1 MIEGLQDVIKA
12 DSARATKMDCVASV
26 EEYINKSDW
35 RINANAN
42 TGYSAAGLV
51 NNLAGKAIANYWLD
65 KVYTKKEGD
74 AHRNGDYHIHDLD
87 ILGAYCCGH
96 DLQRLLQEGFNGVV
110 SRVSS
115 KPPKHF
121 REALGQMAN
130 FVGIL
135 QSEWAGAQAFS
146 SFDTLLAPYVFF
158 DMMVEGIDE
167 RDVKKALLSFVY
179 NLNVP
184 SRWGQCVNS
193 SYKCL
198 RADGK
203 WVSHDELQV
212 GESIYVVDVET
223 GELKLDTVTHVNV
236 FDAPE
241 KMHHYSNEQG
251 FNFDVTPNHRV
262 IYKTGSNPFSIKESA
277 ELIGKKSPIY
287 IPISSWNTP
296 TPENFMGNE
305 YNITDELLELITFIM
320 CDGCI
325 VKQEGKTARIEFY
338 KSPNR
343 YGCDRFEELCSIL
356 GVEYSV
362 TTDES
367 AKFDG
372 SYCNKYRLM
381 NSDVTKAIVNLLGG
395 DKHKCPEFMKY
406 LSPRQAYIVLD
417 AWVLLDGHF
426 DGCHWKMQADNKE
439 IQEMLAFL
447 TVISGKSV
455 SLTER
460 IIGENKKPTIYTN
473 IHKRGS
479 RACSV
484 SEIDAKTDKVWCPT
498 TNTGTFVCMTD
509 EGYVFLTGNSPFSN
523 VTIDM
528 TVPNHMKFLAPQ
540 RGEEPYFVRN
550 YREFC
555 ESETDT
561 NNEGWNRLFE
571 EARKRLNDYE
581 SDEET
586 LLYSLTYEHFK
597 KEMMIISKMY
607 YEVLSEGDCVGQPFT
622 FPIPTV
628 NITEDFEWDNPEYEF
643 LFENAA
649 LYGSTYFQNF
659 IGSQYLRDENG
670 KLTIRDESAYSTD
683 DVRSMCPLT
692 FDTKVIVR
700 SRWDAS
706 FKEIGNLYK
715 SMQRGTKY
723 ECFYNGEWIPCEVVK
738 VSDQDLYEIS
748 VSNNKTYRMGAYHE
762 QPIVRDGVEM
772 TVMAKDIQEGDLLP
786 FNTTKIDS
794 GFIHSSYELGY
805 AVGAYL
811 GDGSVNEDG
820 ITYSLD
826 AREKDDETEKMLT
839 KIWEGMGYRVTIVK
853 TANLRT
859 LRIGAGSFDV
869 IKRFIKGK
877 TATNKG
883 ISNIVLSQSIEMR
896 EGIIDGLIATDGDR
910 NKSRIWTS
918 SETLVEDIINLFNS
932 VGIKAYKS
940 FTDTRDGRLGTAP
953 CNSVSYIANRENY
966 KNKYCTIDGK
976 LYWYVT
982 SVVNKGMYTD
992 GLYCLSTDTPHHL
1005 FTLADGLITHNC
1017 RLQLDRKA
1025 LRKRGGGLFGS
1036 DAQTGSI
1043 GVVTINM
1050 ARLGYLYKGDLK
1062 GLYKRLGQLMDM
1074 ARSTLDKKRAF
1085 VEEMNLRGLYPYT
1098 RRYVRTL
1105 DTFFSTIGVN
1115 GMNEMVRNFTNDE
1128 YDITDARGQ
1137 KMALDILKWMNERM
1151 VGYQETGKALW
1162 NLEATPAE
1170 GTTTRFAREDIK
1182 RYPDIIQAGF
1192 PDAPYYTNS
1201 SQLPV
1206 DFSDDVFAV
1215 LDLQDDLQKA
1225 YTGGTVLHIY
1235 NDEDVTAEECK
1246 VLLRKVLT
1254 NYRLPYVSFTATFST
1269 CPKHGRIPGIHEF
1282 CPLCD
1287 KELMAKHADE
1297 IDPNKA

>member
-184 SRWGQCVNS
+184 SRWGQ
-193 SYKCL
+193 
-198 RADGK
+198 
-203 WVSHDELQV
+203 
-212 GESIYVVDVET
+212 
-223 GELKLDTVTHVNV
+223 
-236 FDAPE
+236 
-241 KMHHYSNEQG
+241 
-251 FNFDVTPNHRV
+251 
-262 IYKTGSNPFSIKESA
+262 
-277 ELIGKKSPIY
+277 
-287 IPISSWNTP
+287 
-296 TPENFMGNE
+296 
-305 YNITDELLELITFIM
+305 
-320 CDGCI
+320 
-325 VKQEGKTARIEFY
+325 
-338 KSPNR
+338 
-343 YGCDRFEELCSIL
+343 
-356 GVEYSV
+356 
-362 TTDES
+362 
-367 AKFDG
+367 
-372 SYCNKYRLM
+372 
-381 NSDVTKAIVNLLGG
+381 
-395 DKHKCPEFMKY
+395 
-406 LSPRQAYIVLD
+406 
-417 AWVLLDGHF
+417 
-426 DGCHWKMQADNKE
+426 
-439 IQEMLAFL
+439 
-447 TVISGKSV
+447 
-455 SLTER
+455 
-460 IIGENKKPTIYTN
+460 
-473 IHKRGS
+473 
-479 RACSV
+479 
-484 SEIDAKTDKVWCPT
+484 
-498 TNTGTFVCMTD
+498 
-509 EGYVFLTGNSPFSN
+509 SPFSN

-528 TVPNHMKFLAPQ
+528 TVPNHMKYLAPQ

-550 YREFC
+550 WREFL
-555 ESETDT
+555 ESENLTDDPDEALEK
-561 NNEGWNRLFE
+561 NEGWNRLFE
-571 EARKRLNDYE
+571 EARKRIGDYD

-586 LLYSLTYEHFK
+586 ILYSLTYDHFK

-683 DVRSMCPLT
+683 DVRSMC
-692 FDTKVIVR
+692 
-700 SRWDAS
+700 
-706 FKEIGNLYK
+706 
-715 SMQRGTKY
+715 
-723 ECFYNGEWIPCEVVK
+723 
-738 VSDQDLYEIS
+738 
-748 VSNNKTYRMGAYHE
+748 
-762 QPIVRDGVEM
+762 
-772 TVMAKDIQEGDLLP
+772 
-786 FNTTKIDS
+786 
-794 GFIHSSYELGY
+794 
-805 AVGAYL
+805 
-811 GDGSVNEDG
+811 
-820 ITYSLD
+820 
-826 AREKDDETEKMLT
+826 
-839 KIWEGMGYRVTIVK
+839 
-853 TANLRT
+853 
-859 LRIGAGSFDV
+859 
-869 IKRFIKGK
+869 
-877 TATNKG
+877 
-883 ISNIVLSQSIEMR
+883 
-896 EGIIDGLIATDGDR
+896 
-910 NKSRIWTS
+910 
-918 SETLVEDIINLFNS
+918 
-932 VGIKAYKS
+932 
-940 FTDTRDGRLGTAP
+940 
-953 CNSVSYIANRENY
+953 
-966 KNKYCTIDGK
+966 
-976 LYWYVT
+976 
-982 SVVNKGMYTD
+982 
-992 GLYCLSTDTPHHL
+992 
-1005 FTLADGLITHNC
+1005 C

-1062 GLYKRLGQLMDM
+1062 SLYKRLGQLMDM

-1192 PDAPYYTNS
+1192 SDAPYYTNS

>member
-1 MIEGLQDVIKA
+1 MIEGLQDVLKA
-12 DSARATKMDCVASV
+12 DSARSTKMDCVASV

-51 NNLAGKAIANYWLD
+51 NNLAGKAIANFWLD

-158 DMMVEGIDE
+158 DMTVEGIDE

-184 SRWGQCVNS
+184 SRWGQ
-193 SYKCL
+193 
-198 RADGK
+198 
-203 WVSHDELQV
+203 
-212 GESIYVVDVET
+212 
-223 GELKLDTVTHVNV
+223 
-236 FDAPE
+236 
-241 KMHHYSNEQG
+241 
-251 FNFDVTPNHRV
+251 
-262 IYKTGSNPFSIKESA
+262 
-277 ELIGKKSPIY
+277 
-287 IPISSWNTP
+287 
-296 TPENFMGNE
+296 
-305 YNITDELLELITFIM
+305 
-320 CDGCI
+320 
-325 VKQEGKTARIEFY
+325 
-338 KSPNR
+338 
-343 YGCDRFEELCSIL
+343 
-356 GVEYSV
+356 
-362 TTDES
+362 
-367 AKFDG
+367 
-372 SYCNKYRLM
+372 
-381 NSDVTKAIVNLLGG
+381 
-395 DKHKCPEFMKY
+395 
-406 LSPRQAYIVLD
+406 
-417 AWVLLDGHF
+417 
-426 DGCHWKMQADNKE
+426 
-439 IQEMLAFL
+439 
-447 TVISGKSV
+447 
-455 SLTER
+455 
-460 IIGENKKPTIYTN
+460 
-473 IHKRGS
+473 
-479 RACSV
+479 
-484 SEIDAKTDKVWCPT
+484 
-498 TNTGTFVCMTD
+498 
-509 EGYVFLTGNSPFSN
+509 SPFSN

-528 TVPNHMKFLAPQ
+528 TVPNHMKYLAPQ

-555 ESETDT
+555 ESEKDT

-571 EARKRLNDYE
+571 EARKRIGDYD

-586 LLYSLTYEHFK
+586 ILYSLTYEHFK

-683 DVRSMCPLT
+683 DVRSMC
-692 FDTKVIVR
+692 
-700 SRWDAS
+700 
-706 FKEIGNLYK
+706 
-715 SMQRGTKY
+715 
-723 ECFYNGEWIPCEVVK
+723 
-738 VSDQDLYEIS
+738 
-748 VSNNKTYRMGAYHE
+748 
-762 QPIVRDGVEM
+762 
-772 TVMAKDIQEGDLLP
+772 
-786 FNTTKIDS
+786 
-794 GFIHSSYELGY
+794 
-805 AVGAYL
+805 
-811 GDGSVNEDG
+811 
-820 ITYSLD
+820 
-826 AREKDDETEKMLT
+826 
-839 KIWEGMGYRVTIVK
+839 
-853 TANLRT
+853 
-859 LRIGAGSFDV
+859 
-869 IKRFIKGK
+869 
-877 TATNKG
+877 
-883 ISNIVLSQSIEMR
+883 
-896 EGIIDGLIATDGDR
+896 
-910 NKSRIWTS
+910 
-918 SETLVEDIINLFNS
+918 
-932 VGIKAYKS
+932 
-940 FTDTRDGRLGTAP
+940 
-953 CNSVSYIANRENY
+953 
-966 KNKYCTIDGK
+966 
-976 LYWYVT
+976 
-982 SVVNKGMYTD
+982 
-992 GLYCLSTDTPHHL
+992 
-1005 FTLADGLITHNC
+1005 C

-1062 GLYKRLGQLMDM
+1062 ALYKRLGQLMDM

-1128 YDITDARGQ
+1128 YDITDPRGQ

>member
-1 MIEGLQDVIKA
+1 MKVKRVTRLDYTEDVYCMTVDDTHCFA
-12 DSARATKMDCVASV
+12 LENGV
-26 EEYINKSDW
+26 
-35 RINANAN
+35 
-42 TGYSAAGLV
+42 
-51 NNLAGKAIANYWLD
+51 IAHN
-65 KVYTKKEGD
+65 
-74 AHRNGDYHIHDLD
+74 
-87 ILGAYCCGH
+87 CCGH

-223 GELKLDTVTHVNV
+223 GELKIDTVTHVNV

-296 TPENFMGNE
+296 TPESFMGNE

-325 VKQEGKTARIEFY
+325 VSQEGKTPRIEFY
-338 KSPNR
+338 KSPSR
-343 YGCDRFEELCSIL
+343 YGCDRFEELCAIL

-367 AKFDG
+367 AKFEG
-372 SYCNKYRLM
+372 SFCNKYRLM

-417 AWVLLDGHF
+417 TWVLLDGHF

-460 IIGENKKPTIYTN
+460 WIGENKKPTIYTN

-484 SEIDAKTDKVWCPT
+484 TEIDAKTDKVWCPT

-528 TVPNHMKFLAPQ
+528 TVPNHMKYLAPQ

-561 NNEGWNRLFE
+561 NNDGWNRLFE

-586 LLYSLTYEHFK
+586 LLYSLTYDHFK

-659 IGSQYLRDENG
+659 IGSQYLRDETG

-683 DVRSMCPLT
+683 DVRSMC
-692 FDTKVIVR
+692 
-700 SRWDAS
+700 
-706 FKEIGNLYK
+706 
-715 SMQRGTKY
+715 
-723 ECFYNGEWIPCEVVK
+723 
-738 VSDQDLYEIS
+738 
-748 VSNNKTYRMGAYHE
+748 
-762 QPIVRDGVEM
+762 
-772 TVMAKDIQEGDLLP
+772 
-786 FNTTKIDS
+786 
-794 GFIHSSYELGY
+794 
-805 AVGAYL
+805 
-811 GDGSVNEDG
+811 
-820 ITYSLD
+820 
-826 AREKDDETEKMLT
+826 
-839 KIWEGMGYRVTIVK
+839 
-853 TANLRT
+853 
-859 LRIGAGSFDV
+859 
-869 IKRFIKGK
+869 
-877 TATNKG
+877 
-883 ISNIVLSQSIEMR
+883 
-896 EGIIDGLIATDGDR
+896 
-910 NKSRIWTS
+910 
-918 SETLVEDIINLFNS
+918 
-932 VGIKAYKS
+932 
-940 FTDTRDGRLGTAP
+940 
-953 CNSVSYIANRENY
+953 
-966 KNKYCTIDGK
+966 
-976 LYWYVT
+976 
-982 SVVNKGMYTD
+982 
-992 GLYCLSTDTPHHL
+992 
-1005 FTLADGLITHNC
+1005 C

-1062 GLYKRLGQLMDM
+1062 ALYKRLGQLMDM

>member
-1 MIEGLQDVIKA
+1 MIEGLNDILKA
-12 DSARATKMDCVASV
+12 DSARSTKMDCVASV

-35 RINANAN
+35 RISANSN

-51 NNLAGKAIANYWLD
+51 NNLAGKAIANFWLD

-87 ILGAYCCGH
+87 ILGSYCCGH

-115 KPPKHF
+115 KPPKHL

-130 FVGIL
+130 FIGIL

-158 DMMVEGIDE
+158 DMVVEGIDV

-277 ELIGKKSPIY
+277 ELIVKKSPIY

-296 TPENFMGNE
+296 TPESFMGNE

-325 VKQEGKTARIEFY
+325 VSQEGKTPRIEFY
-338 KSPNR
+338 KSPSR
-343 YGCDRFEELCSIL
+343 YGCDRFEELCAIL

-367 AKFDG
+367 AKFEG

-381 NSDVTKAIVNLLGG
+381 NSDITKAIVDLLGG
-395 DKHKCPEFMKY
+395 DKHKCPEFVKY

-417 AWVLLDGHF
+417 TWVLLDGHF

-447 TVISGKSV
+447 TVISGKSA
-455 SLTER
+455 SLSER
-460 IIGENKKPTIYTN
+460 LIGDNKKPTIYTN

-484 SEIDAKTDKVWCPT
+484 TEIDAKTDKVWCPT

-528 TVPNHMKFLAPQ
+528 TVPNHMKYLAPQ

-571 EARKRLNDYE
+571 EVRKRLNDYE

-586 LLYSLTYEHFK
+586 LLYSLTYDHFK
-597 KEMMIISKMY
+597 KEMMIINKMY

-628 NITEDFEWDNPEYEF
+628 NITEDFEWDNPEYDF

-649 LYGSTYFQNF
+649 RYGSSYFQNF

-683 DVRSMCPLT
+683 DVRSMC
-692 FDTKVIVR
+692 
-700 SRWDAS
+700 
-706 FKEIGNLYK
+706 
-715 SMQRGTKY
+715 
-723 ECFYNGEWIPCEVVK
+723 
-738 VSDQDLYEIS
+738 
-748 VSNNKTYRMGAYHE
+748 
-762 QPIVRDGVEM
+762 
-772 TVMAKDIQEGDLLP
+772 
-786 FNTTKIDS
+786 
-794 GFIHSSYELGY
+794 
-805 AVGAYL
+805 
-811 GDGSVNEDG
+811 
-820 ITYSLD
+820 
-826 AREKDDETEKMLT
+826 
-839 KIWEGMGYRVTIVK
+839 
-853 TANLRT
+853 
-859 LRIGAGSFDV
+859 
-869 IKRFIKGK
+869 
-877 TATNKG
+877 
-883 ISNIVLSQSIEMR
+883 
-896 EGIIDGLIATDGDR
+896 
-910 NKSRIWTS
+910 
-918 SETLVEDIINLFNS
+918 
-932 VGIKAYKS
+932 
-940 FTDTRDGRLGTAP
+940 
-953 CNSVSYIANRENY
+953 
-966 KNKYCTIDGK
+966 
-976 LYWYVT
+976 
-982 SVVNKGMYTD
+982 
-992 GLYCLSTDTPHHL
+992 
-1005 FTLADGLITHNC
+1005 C

-1036 DAQTGSI
+1036 DAQTGSV

-1062 GLYKRLGQLMDM
+1062 ALYKRLGQLMDM

-1170 GTTTRFAREDIK
+1170 GTTYRFAKEDIK